1 MLLLLHAKGQKNPM
15 CPFGGPLSKNSS
27 ARYFQGKLLWTILSL
42 YATVILCTNRKTSA
56 SWFFMKLE
64 NLHLGPISGPISLKT
79 LKWDFFFFKKTPAL
93 SLFKFDDIVTSCK
106 KIQKKILWPIPE
118 QNSGQTDRKSK
129 CKNGRRVFHST
140 FTSYVQVI
148 SNVLRDLV
156 TIVQFKKREK

>member
-1 MLLLLHAKGQKNPM
+1 MSIWWTLVQKLQCKIFP
-15 CPFGGPLSKNSS
+15 
-27 ARYFQGKLLWTILSL
+27 
-42 YATVILCTNRKTSA
+42 RKTIVDNFKPLCYCNFMYKIVKLPQVDF
-56 SWFFMKLE
+56 SW
-64 NLHLGPISGPISLKT
+64 NLKT
-79 LKWDFFFFKKTPAL
+79 FIWGLFRALSAWKPWNEIFFFFKKTPAL